1 MARRYQARKY
11 QDSMIASPRVLPDQ
25 GLQPHPQQ
33 ET

>member
-1 MARRYQARKY
+1 MAHRHKKREY
-11 QDSMIASPRVLPDQ
+11 QDSMIASPRVLPDP